1 MSVTKVNKDIAA
13 AKAANDAVIDEVRK
27 TTARFSIPA
36 IDVKTNYITI
46 REKFDRKKIPNSD
59 DEFEQ
64 VFAGYAVSRN
74 ITVRLKDLTKFEALF
89 SELVETGI
97 SGMDSVVFE
106 TSKLREFKDQAR
118 AGAMKA
124 AREKASA
131 MAAEIG
137 QSIGKAVSIEGKD
150 IDGYRSPYAN
160 ISRNNFSVSDD
171 DDEPESFAIGS
182 ISIKAQVEAQFVLN

>member
-89 SELVETGI
+89 TELVKTGI
-97 SGMDSVVFE
+97 SGMDSVIFE

-137 QSIGKAVSIEGKD
+137 QSSERR
-150 IDGYRSPYAN
+150 YR
-160 ISRNNFSVSDD
+160 
-171 DDEPESFAIGS
+171 
-182 ISIKAQVEAQFVLN
+182 